1 MSRQRLSPL
10 VFGIAML
17 VAAAVLAE
25 GWLLLDGSR
34 TAKTAALTL
43 ARKQREWR
51 RLAALKPA
59 PTAAQAD
66 IIEADLARAEATL
79 AAFDEGLSNRD
90 PGAVEGAA
98 MDPVAIS
105 RTDAFIDL
113 PDGLVHDRIFRFPN
127 I

>member
-79 AAFDEGLSNRD
+79 AALGKVQASERADANPRQ
-90 PGAVEGAA
+90 AVPA
-98 MDPVAIS
+98 
-105 RTDAFIDL
+105 T
-113 PDGLVHDRIFRFPN
+113 FPN
-127 I
+127 TNTRNE